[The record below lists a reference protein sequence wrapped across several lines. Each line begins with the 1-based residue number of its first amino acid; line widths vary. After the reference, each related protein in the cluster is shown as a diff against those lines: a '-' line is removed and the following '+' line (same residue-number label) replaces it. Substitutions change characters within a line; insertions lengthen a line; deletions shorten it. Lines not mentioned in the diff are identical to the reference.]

1 MRHGF
6 PVLDESAKSW
16 LEGDEPHDFKA
27 RAHCMR
33 HIAHDAL
40 RLVEA
45 HASFIKVSK
54 ALAHAKSEGE
64 KHRSQQRFSGFLKIA
79 WPRRQFRSL
88 RVTSDDLDAWRDVFF
103 GTQICTEFELL
114 DRALPRGSQ
123 DTAWYQLTNMEGWCR
138 YCALAGH
145 DRLEPGWLL
154 SLLAAGV
161 LPRPNHCGE

>member
-1 MRHGF
+1 MSLTTSRRERTVCGI
-6 PVLDESAKSW
+6 
-16 LEGDEPHDFKA
+16 
-27 RAHCMR
+27 CT
-33 HIAHDAL
+33 AHDAL

-114 DRALPRGSQ
+114 DRALPSSQ
-123 DTAWYQLTNMEGWCR
+123 TAWYHG
-138 YCALAGH
+138 
-145 DRLEPGWLL
+145 RLVQ
-154 SLLAAGV
+154 V
-161 LPRPNHCGE
+161 LCLGRT